1 MFIAD
6 FSRVSRKNAHEFA
19 KSREKNHMEANCGPP
34 KDKSLKKR
42 LVCVFLCHRELLSL
56 EESIDDL
63 FILRKEKQSNM
74 DIIILGSGTGLPL
87 VDRASPSFAL
97 LADNRPVLFDMGPGT
112 LRQLSRAGIPYN
124 RIGHIFITHFHP
136 DHTADLVH
144 FLFATRHPPN
154 LAKRKPFLITGPQGF
169 KDFHKKLERVYG
181 KWLNIPPEI
190 MEIKELAAGRK
201 DWRGYEGFDII
212 SQPVKHTDH
221 SIAYRVE
228 HPSGKSLVYS
238 GDTGFCPEI
247 IDLAQGS
254 DLLILECA
262 RPDSEETEGH
272 LTPSLAGRIAT
283 SAGVRRLL
291 LVHFYPEVLETDIT
305 AQCRKSYDGE
315 LILGRDLLHVKV

>member
-1 MFIAD
+1 
-6 FSRVSRKNAHEFA
+6 
-19 KSREKNHMEANCGPP
+19 
-34 KDKSLKKR
+34 
-42 LVCVFLCHRELLSL
+42 
-56 EESIDDL
+56 
-63 FILRKEKQSNM
+63 M

-87 VDRASPSFAL
+87 VDRASPAFAL
-97 LADNRPVLFDMGPGT
+97 LLDKQLALFDMGPGT
-112 LRQLSRAGIPYN
+112 LRQLSRAGIPHS

-154 LAKRKPFLITGPQGF
+154 LAKRRPFTITGPQGF
-169 KDFHKKLERVYG
+169 KNFHKGLERVYG

-190 MEIKELAAGRK
+190 MEIKELAAGKK
-201 DWRGYEGFDII
+201 DRIGCEAFDII
-212 SQPVKHTDH
+212 SQPVKHADP

-247 IDLAQGS
+247 IDLAKES

-262 RPDSEETEGH
+262 LPDNKEIEVH
-272 LTPSLAGRIAT
+272 LTPSLAGKIAT
-283 SAGVRRLL
+283 QAGVRRLL
-291 LVHFYPEVLETDIT
+291 LGHFYPEVLETDIT
-305 AQCRKSYDGE
+305 AECRKTYDGE